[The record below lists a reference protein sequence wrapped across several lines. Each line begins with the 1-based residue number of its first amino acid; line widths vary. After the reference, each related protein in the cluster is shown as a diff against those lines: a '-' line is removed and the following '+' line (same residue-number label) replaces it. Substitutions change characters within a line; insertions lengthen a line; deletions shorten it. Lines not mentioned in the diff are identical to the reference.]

1 MAKISTY
8 PIITSPVLSDI
19 LIGSDVMNT
28 NKTKNFMLS
37 DILGLFSNYGSF
49 YGSATQV
56 AALVDTPY
64 AMQFDSVTFNNN
76 VAINDNLLLEPTR
89 ISIGLGGVY
98 SIQVSPQ
105 FSRTDTATTTVD
117 VWLRKNEVDVPNT
130 NRKLVVTGSSS
141 TSSNPQVFNFLVNA
155 AGGDY
160 YEIMWATPDDHVEL
174 VALPVQTIPYALPET
189 PSVSLSINQVG

>member
-49 YGSATQV
+49 YCSTTQV

-76 VAINDNLLLEPTR
+76 VTIDNNLLLDPTR
-89 ISIGLGGVY
+89 IAIGLGGVY
-98 SIQVSPQ
+98 NIQVSPQ

-130 NRKLVVTGSSS
+130 NRKLVITGTSS
-141 TSSNPQVFNFLVNA
+141 TSSNPQVFSFLVNA

-160 YEIMWATPDDHVEL
+160 YEIMWATPDVNVEII
-174 VALPVQTIPYALPET
+174 ALPVQTIPYALPET
-189 PSVSLSINQVG
+189 PSVLLSVNQVG